1 MLKEFREFLMRGNVI
16 DLAVGIIIG
25 AAFTAIVSSLVDDI
39 ISPLI
44 GLVTGGVDFGELYIN
59 LSGTEYASL
68 QAAQDAGAATI
79 NYGNFIN
86 AVINFVIVGFVL
98 FMIIRAYNRMMTRFE
113 KKEEEAA
120 PAGPTTEEQLVA
132 AIEKLN
138 AHLEKQG

>member
-1 MLKEFREFLMRGNVI
+1 MLKEFREFLMRGNVL

-25 AAFTAIVSSLVDDI
+25 AAFTAIVTSLVDDI

-86 AVINFVIVGFVL
+86 AIINFVIVGFVL

-113 KKEEEAA
+113 EKEEEA

-138 AHLEKQG
+138 AHLDKQS

>member
-1 MLKEFREFLMRGNVI
+1 MIKEFRDFLMRGNVL
-16 DLAVGIIIG
+16 DLAIGIIIG
-25 AAFTAIVSSLVDDI
+25 AAFTSIVTSLVDDI

-44 GLVTGGVDFGELYIN
+44 GLLTGGVDFGELYIN

-86 AVINFVIVGFVL
+86 AIINFVIVGFVL
-98 FMIIRAYNRMMTRFE
+98 FMIIRAYNRMMV
-113 KKEEEAA
+113 KEEVEEA
-120 PAGPTTEEQLVA
+120 PAGPTTEEQLVT

-138 AHLEKQG
+138 THLEKQG

>member
-39 ISPLI
+39 ISPII
-44 GLVTGGVDFGELYIN
+44 GLVTGGVDFSELYIN

-98 FMIIRAYNRMMTRFE
+98 FMIIRAYNRMMARFE
-113 KKEEEAA
+113 EKEEEA

-138 AHLEKQG
+138 AHLDKQG

>member
-1 MLKEFREFLMRGNVI
+1 MLKEFREFLMRGNVL

-25 AAFTAIVSSLVDDI
+25 AAFTAIVTSLVDDI

-44 GLVTGGVDFGELYIN
+44 GLVTGGVDFSQVVIPLTDEASIN
-59 LSGTEYASL
+59 
-68 QAAQDAGAATI
+68 I
-79 NYGNFIN
+79 GNFIN
-86 AVINFVIVGFVL
+86 AIIYFVIVAFVL

-138 AHLEKQG
+138 AHLEKQS